1 MINPA
6 RKQQSTI
13 LITDDDPSFL
23 LTLRQFLERLD
34 YHVVEARDGA
44 EALKVFE
51 QESPDLILMDG
62 MMPGMDGIGTCARL
76 KERPEAKD
84 IPVMI
89 ITGIVDEFFVDR
101 AFAAGASDYLA
112 KPILWP
118 VLRNRIHYLLQV
130 NEAKQTLRE
139 SEARKSAILNTSP
152 DCIITV
158 DHTGRILDFNPA
170 AETTFG
176 YKREQAIGQ
185 MMTDMLMPA
194 AFRQQHRQ
202 LFNRYAAH
210 SGSDRMDRRV
220 ETTALRSNGEEFPV
234 EVAVSIIEQ
243 EDQYPIFTA
252 IMQDISARK
261 AAEEQLHLAASVFE
275 NTAEGIMITDA
286 DNLIRAVNPV
296 FCKITGYDE
305 QEVLGKDPSI
315 LRSDQHDEHFFR
327 EMWAGLSKKGTW
339 EGEVWNRRK
348 DGEIYPA
355 RLSIN
360 TIRDQE
366 KNTVRYVAL
375 LNDITQR
382 KEYEEKIWYQA
393 NFDSLTG
400 LPNRTLLMDRLQH
413 DINNAHRQGKPLALM
428 FIDLDGFKVVN
439 DTLGHPAGDH
449 LLQEAANRLL
459 ACLREGD
466 TIARLGGDEFT
477 IVLPNIESPDQA
489 ETVAENLLKQLSEPF
504 QLADQ
509 QHHISGSIGITLY
522 PDDGNSSEMLLR
534 NGDTAMYRAKDSG
547 RNTFVFFTE
556 EMNQHAIKR
565 MTLERE
571 LRQALQNDELE
582 VHYQPFIDLISN
594 SVIGAEALVRW
605 RHPQRGMVP
614 PDEFIPLAEETGLI
628 APLGERVLH
637 CVTGPDSLW
646 RREGLANL
654 RIAVNVSTRQF
665 QERSVSFVDRLQQI
679 IDQARVPPGL
689 LEVEITESLLME
701 NLEMAKSAMHRI
713 RELGIPISLDDFG
726 TGYSSLSYLRRFPV
740 DLVKI
745 DRSFIQDVMT
755 DPEDASLVQAI
766 IAMAHVL
773 KLKVIAEG
781 IETPDQLDFLRRSG
795 CDICQGY
802 YFSRPLPADEFE
814 HFFLQQQGKLAAAD

>member
-1 MINPA
+1 MINLV
-6 RKQQSTI
+6 QQHQCTI
-13 LITDDDPSFL
+13 LITDDDPTFL
-23 LTLRQFLERLD
+23 LILRQFLERLD
-34 YHVVEARDGA
+34 YRVIEAQDGA
-44 EALKVFE
+44 EAVKVFE
-51 QESPDLILMDG
+51 RELPDLILLDG
-62 MMPGMDGIGTCARL
+62 MMPGMDGIGTCAKL
-76 KERPEAKD
+76 KENPKAKD
-84 IPVMI
+84 IPVI
-89 ITGIVDEFFVDR
+89 IISAIVDEFFVDR

-130 NEAKQTLRE
+130 NEAKRTLRE

-158 DHTGRILDFNPA
+158 DHNGCILDFNPA
-170 AETTFG
+170 AEKTFG
-176 YKREQAIGQ
+176 YEREQVIGKL
-185 MMTDMLMPA
+185 MTDMLIPA
-194 AFRQQHRQ
+194 AFRQQHQQIFSRHKA
-202 LFNRYAAH
+202 N
-210 SGSDRMDRRV
+210 STNDMVGRRV

-243 EDQYPIFTA
+243 EDKNPIFTA

-286 DNLIRAVNPV
+286 ENLIRAVNPE

-315 LRSDQHDEHFFR
+315 LRSDEHDEGFFQ
-327 EMWAGLSKKGTW
+327 EMWLSLKEIGAW
-339 EGEVWNRRK
+339 EGEVWNKRK
-348 DGEIYPA
+348 EGEIYPA

-360 TIRDQE
+360 TIRDREQ
-366 KNTVRYVAL
+366 NTIRYVAL

-413 DINNAHRQGKPLALM
+413 DLENAHRQEKPIALM
-428 FIDLDGFKVVN
+428 FIDLDGFKVIN
-439 DTLGHPAGDH
+439 DTLGHPVGDR
-449 LLQEAANRLL
+449 LLQEAANRLGD
-459 ACLREGD
+459 CLREGD

-477 IVLPNIESPDQA
+477 IVLPNIETPDQA
-489 ETVAENLLKQLSEPF
+489 ETVAEKLLKHLAVPF

-509 QHHISGSIGITLY
+509 QLHISGSIGITLY
-522 PDDGNSSEMLLR
+522 PNDGDSSEMLLR
-534 NGDTAMYRAKDSG
+534 NADTAMYRAKDSG

-556 EMNQHAIKR
+556 EMNQHAMKR

-571 LRQALQNDELE
+571 LRHALQHDELE
-582 VHYQPFIDLISN
+582 VHYQPFIDLASN
-594 SVIGAEALVRW
+594 CIIGAEALVRW

-646 RREGLANL
+646 RRAGLADL

-665 QERSVSFVDRLQQI
+665 QERSVNFVERLQQI
-679 IDQARVPPGL
+679 IEQAQVPAGL
-689 LEVEITESLLME
+689 LEMEITESLLME
-701 NLEMAKSAMHRI
+701 NLEMAKRVMHSI

-745 DRSFIQDVMT
+745 DRSFIQDVTT
-755 DPEDASLVQAI
+755 DPEDANLVQAI

-781 IETPDQLDFLRRSG
+781 IETAEQLEFLRSSG

-814 HFFLQQQGKLAAAD
+814 QFFLQQQGKVAVAG